1 MKDRAR
7 VLFAVRMVLCMGL
20 VGCRTGAPPT
30 LEIGSA
36 APPFS
41 LSGVDGKVHTL
52 GDYAGTPV
60 LVVVFMCNHCPVA
73 QMYEQRIQRL
83 HSEYQSRGVTVLAIN
98 PDSPKTLTFED
109 LAYSDVP
116 DTLQGMTA
124 RAAYRKLEY
133 PYLYDGD
140 SQAAAKAFKVVA
152 VPQAFVFDARRTLRY
167 VGRIDDSPRGEAVKS
182 SELRAAIDAVLANE
196 PVSTASTAVEG
207 CPIKWLDSPRKG
219 QADKDDGAAAPVGL
233 NLVEAPQLRALRA
246 NGTPNLLMVNFWA
259 TWCAPCLIEFPELQ
273 NTYRMYRSR
282 HLDFVTVSV
291 DSPNARSA
299 VMKVLQEQ
307 RASSRNHLFAS
318 DDTASLQDAF
328 DPAMPAAVPF
338 TLLIAPNGD
347 VVHQQVGEADVSSL
361 RRAIL
366 ANLPDDR
373 AYPGSRAYWSG
384 Q

>member
-7 VLFAVRMVLCMGL
+7 VLFAVGMVLCMGL
-20 VGCRTGAPPT
+20 LGCRTGAPPT
-30 LEIGSA
+30 LAIGSA

-196 PVSTASTAVEG
+196 PVSTASTRVEG

-219 QADKDDGAAAPVGL
+219 QADKDDAP
-233 NLVEAPQLRALRA
+233 P
-246 NGTPNLLMVNFWA
+246 
-259 TWCAPCLIEFPELQ
+259 
-273 NTYRMYRSR
+273 
-282 HLDFVTVSV
+282 
-291 DSPNARSA
+291 
-299 VMKVLQEQ
+299 
-307 RASSRNHLFAS
+307 
-318 DDTASLQDAF
+318 
-328 DPAMPAAVPF
+328 
-338 TLLIAPNGD
+338 
-347 VVHQQVGEADVSSL
+347 
-361 RRAIL
+361 RR
-366 ANLPDDR
+366 
-373 AYPGSRAYWSG
+373 
-384 Q
+384 